1 MQDNKN
7 NTDRC
12 MFVAFIHPFSIEITT
27 YILSS
32 NHYNLQ
38 GHFTPLNRIAVPIPN
53 YLASKAID
61 NFGGDT
67 TTKRDIT
74 QITTKTKA

>member
-1 MQDNKN
+1 
-7 NTDRC
+7 
-12 MFVAFIHPFSIEITT
+12 MFVVFIHPFSIEITI
-27 YILSS
+27 YILSR
-32 NHYNLQ
+32 NHYHLQ
-38 GHFTPLNRIAVPIPN
+38 GHFPPLNWIAVPIPN

-74 QITTKTKA
+74 QITAKTKA

>member
-1 MQDNKN
+1 
-7 NTDRC
+7 
-12 MFVAFIHPFSIEITT
+12 MFLAYIHPFSIEITI

-32 NHYNLQ
+32 NHYALQ
-38 GHFTPLNRIAVPIPN
+38 GHFPPLNWMAEPIPN
-53 YLASKAID
+53 YLESKAID